1 MWLEVAPMNKRID
14 SQPSLWQDLGVLAGL
29 YRNVITMMTHRVR
42 YGADWQDTVFSEEMY
57 QPELAREERELVH
70 TSRGR

>member
-1 MWLEVAPMNKRID
+1 MNKQIE
-14 SQPSLWQDLGVLAGL
+14 STPSLWQDLGVLAGL

-42 YGADWQDTVFSEEMY
+42 YGADWQETFSEEMY
-57 QPELAREERELVH
+57 MPELAREERELAH